1 MFFNDFFIKQQEFF
15 SDLVQENPCLTID
28 EWQLAVAASLGWVKL
43 EDSLSEEFC
52 VGKNLAT
59 ASGQVVLE
67 TPLMQLIH
75 YPSAQESDECILIVS
90 PWINKFYIFDL
101 DENKSFVQHLN
112 NSNINVFCVS
122 WANPDESYC
131 DIGFQDMIFAVEQA
145 MVIIQKRFNSINL
158 LGYCVGGILSVILT
172 LKHAEK
178 FKSLTL
184 IATPLD
190 FSELKNLSGSCSNNM
205 AQQIKFLIDKEGY
218 FHGERMHQIFS
229 FLKVKE
235 MIHQEIIQRIV
246 KKEQKKPIDY
256 LFWNKDSSNIS
267 GKLHYE
273 YIRNIFSKNDLMKKL
288 FEKPIRI
295 PTFILALE
303 KDHIVP
309 PSAIEPGIQYFKN
322 HTYCL
327 GDGGHVAGVV
337 HHFKKSRY
345 NHTLNFKGQK
355 DSRQGSWIS
364 SWIPWF
370 MRQNS
375 KNLKKNLKNDQIILK
390 DLPMRTD
397 NQKKI
402 DSLLKHKESAP
413 GRFVLQK
420 VKKNQNIYI
429 T

>member
-1 MFFNDFFIKQQEFF
+1 MFFNDFFVKQQEFF
-15 SDLVQENPCLTID
+15 SDLIQESPCLTID
-28 EWQLAVAASLGWVKL
+28 ELQLAVAASLGWVKL
-43 EDSLSEEFC
+43 DDASLEEFC
-52 VGKNLAT
+52 LGGNLAT

-75 YPSAQESDECILIVS
+75 YPSFQESEDCVLIIS

-101 DENKSFVQHLN
+101 EENKSFVQYLN
-112 NSNINVFCVS
+112 SSNINVFCVS

-131 DIGFQDMIFAVEQA
+131 DIGFQDMIYAVEQA
-145 MVIIQKRFNSINL
+145 MAMIKKKFKSIHV
-158 LGYCVGGILSVILT
+158 LGYCVGGVLSVIMT
-172 LKHAEK
+172 LKYPKA

-205 AQQIKFLIDKEGY
+205 AQQIKYLIDKEGY

-229 FLKVKE
+229 FLKIKE

-246 KKEQKKPIDY
+246 KKEQKKTIDY

-288 FEKPIRI
+288 SEKSIKI
-295 PTFILALE
+295 PTFMLALE

-322 HTYCL
+322 NTYCV

-345 NHTLNFKGQK
+345 NHTLHSKDKK
-355 DSRQGSWIS
+355 DSRQGSWIT

-370 MRQNS
+370 MKQNS
-375 KNLKKNLKNDQIILK
+375 VELKKKRKNTQITLN
-390 DLPMRTD
+390 DLPVRTD

-402 DSLLKHKESAP
+402 DPLWKHNEPAP